1 MFDFEV
7 RNCLG
12 NWIIAFKKKNFLLLL
27 TFAILDF
34 LKKS

>member
-12 NWIIAFKKKNFLLLL
+12 NWIIAFKKNFLLLL